1 MVIKSVGV
9 LSAGKMYG
17 AISAA
22 AGLLIGLFVALFS
35 MAGAGLGLAGE
46 GAQGFLAPLFGVG
59 AVIALPILYGC
70 MGFVVGAV
78 SALFYNAFAGMVG
91 GVEVQT
97 E

>member
-9 LSAGKMYG
+9 LSAGKIYRRD
-17 AISAA
+17 
-22 AGLLIGLFVALFS
+22 FS
-35 MAGAGLGLAGE
+35 RGGFTDRPLRCVILDGGRRARPAGE